1 MTLVQLKY
9 VLQVAK
15 DGSINEAAKNLFISQ
30 PSLSNAIKDIEEELQ
45 LSLFHRTNKGITV
58 TNEGQAFLGYARAVI
73 EQYALLEERY
83 LDKRNTKISFSISTQ
98 HYSFAINA
106 FVKLLKEVDYDTYN
120 FSIEET
126 KTNEII
132 ENVKNMKSEIGILYM
147 NDFNHDVI
155 SKILNESN
163 LIFHSLFVAKP
174 HVFMAVNHPLA
185 NEKTLTLEQLDEYP
199 YLSYL
204 QGDTNSFYFMEEI
217 QSTYPHKKSIKV
229 SDRGT
234 LFNLMIGLQGY
245 TISTGIIFN
254 ELNPE
259 VVSVPLLVD
268 DYIEVGYITHKKS
281 FVTPL
286 AKRYLEL
293 LEESCHDSV
302 VKEESC

>member
-1 MTLVQLKY
+1 MTLQQLKY

-45 LSLFHRTNKGITV
+45 FSLFHRTNKGITV
-58 TNEGQAFLGYARAVI
+58 TSDGEAFLGYARAVV

-83 LDKRNTKISFSISTQ
+83 LDKRNNQISFSISTQ
-98 HYSFAINA
+98 HYSFAVNA
-106 FVKLLKEVDYDTYN
+106 FVELLKEVDYDAYS

-163 LIFHSLFVAKP
+163 LVFHSLFVAKP
-174 HVFMAVNHPLA
+174 HVFLSTSHPLA
-185 NEKTLTLEQLDEYP
+185 DRETLKLEELDEYP

-204 QGDTNSFYFMEEI
+204 QGNTNSFYFMEEI

-234 LFNLMIGLQGY
+234 LFNLMIGVQGY

-259 VVSVPLLVD
+259 IIAIPLEID
-268 DYIEVGYITHKKS
+268 DYIEVGYIIHKKA
-281 FVTPL
+281 FITPL
-286 AKRYLEL
+286 ATRYLEL
-293 LEESCHDSV
+293 LKESCERSLL
-302 VKEESC
+302 KK

>member
-1 MTLVQLKY
+1 MTLQQLKY

-30 PSLSNAIKDIEEELQ
+30 PSLSNAIKDIEEELE

-58 TNEGQAFLGYARAVI
+58 TNDGEAFLGYARAVV

-83 LDKRNTKISFSISTQ
+83 LDKKNTQISFSVSTQ

-106 FVKLLKEVDYDTYN
+106 FVELLEEVGYDTYS

-132 ENVKNMKSEIGILYM
+132 ENVKNMKSEVGILYM

-155 SKILNESN
+155 SKILHESK
-163 LIFHSLFVAKP
+163 LVFHSLFVAKP
-174 HVFMAVNHPLA
+174 HVFMSMKHPLA
-185 NEKTLTLEQLDEYP
+185 HRKSVKLEELDDYP

-204 QGDTNSFYFMEEI
+204 QGETNSFYFMEEI
-217 QSTYPHKKSIKV
+217 QSTYPHTKSIKV

-245 TISTGIIFN
+245 TISTGIVFN

-259 VVSVPLLVD
+259 ITAIPLEID
-268 DYIEVGYITHKKS
+268 DYIEVGYILHKKS

-286 AKRYLEL
+286 AQKYLDL
-293 LEESCHDSV
+293 LKKSCQKVLD
-302 VKEESC
+302 

>member
-1 MTLVQLKY
+1 MTLQQLKY

-30 PSLSNAIKDIEEELQ
+30 PSLSNSIKDIEAELQ
-45 LSLFHRTNKGITV
+45 ISLFHRTNKGITI
-58 TNEGQAFLGYARAVI
+58 TNEGEAFLGYARAVV

-83 LDKRNTKISFSISTQ
+83 LDKRNTQISFSIFSQ

-106 FVKLLKEVDYDTYN
+106 FVELLKEVDYDAYN

-163 LIFHSLFVAKP
+163 LTFHSLFVAKP
-174 HVFMAVNHPLA
+174 HVFMSTTHPLA
-185 NEKTLTLEQLDEYP
+185 SKSVLTLEELDDYP

-234 LFNLMIGLQGY
+234 LFNLMIGLNGY

-259 VVSVPLLVD
+259 VIAIPLAID
-268 DYIEVGYITHKKS
+268 DYIEVGYIIHKKS
-281 FVTPL
+281 FITPL
-286 AKRYLEL
+286 ATRYLEL
-293 LEESCHDSV
+293 LKESC
-302 VKEESC
+302 ESSIIRES

>member
-1 MTLVQLKY
+1 M
-9 VLQVAK
+9 AK

-30 PSLSNAIKDIEEELQ
+30 PSLSNSIKDIEAELQ
-45 LSLFHRTNKGITV
+45 ISLFHRTNKGITI
-58 TNEGQAFLGYARAVI
+58 TNEGEAFLGYARAVV

-83 LDKRNTKISFSISTQ
+83 LDKRNTQISFSISTQ

-106 FVKLLKEVDYDTYN
+106 FVELLKEVDYDAYN

-163 LIFHSLFVAKP
+163 LTFHSLFVAKP
-174 HVFMAVNHPLA
+174 HVFMSTTHPLA
-185 NEKTLTLEQLDEYP
+185 SKSVLTLEELDDYP

-234 LFNLMIGLQGY
+234 LFNLMIGLNGY

-259 VVSVPLLVD
+259 VIAIPLAID
-268 DYIEVGYITHKKS
+268 DYIEVGYIIHKKS
-281 FVTPL
+281 FITPL
-286 AKRYLEL
+286 ATRYLEL
-293 LEESCHDSV
+293 LKESC
-302 VKEESC
+302 ESSIIRES

>member
-1 MTLVQLKY
+1 MTLQQLKY

-30 PSLSNAIKDIEEELQ
+30 PSLSNSIKDIEAELQ
-45 LSLFHRTNKGITV
+45 ISLFHRTNKGITI
-58 TNEGQAFLGYARAVI
+58 TNEGEAFLGYARAVV

-83 LDKRNTKISFSISTQ
+83 LDKRNTQISFSISTQ

-106 FVKLLKEVDYDTYN
+106 FVELLKEVDYDAYN

-163 LIFHSLFVAKP
+163 LTFHSLFVAKP
-174 HVFMAVNHPLA
+174 HVFMSTTHPLA
-185 NEKTLTLEQLDEYP
+185 SKSVLNLEELDDYP

-234 LFNLMIGLQGY
+234 LFNLMIGLNGY

-259 VVSVPLLVD
+259 VIAIPLAID
-268 DYIEVGYITHKKS
+268 DYIEVGYIIHKKS
-281 FVTPL
+281 FITPL
-286 AKRYLEL
+286 ATRYLEL
-293 LEESCHDSV
+293 LKESC
-302 VKEESC
+302 ESSIIRES

>member
-1 MTLVQLKY
+1 MTLQQLKY

-30 PSLSNAIKDIEEELQ
+30 PSLSNSIKDIEAELQ
-45 LSLFHRTNKGITV
+45 ISLFHRTNKGITI
-58 TNEGQAFLGYARAVI
+58 TNEGEAFLGYARAVV

-83 LDKRNTKISFSISTQ
+83 LDKRNTQISFSISTQ

-106 FVKLLKEVDYDTYN
+106 FVELLKEVDYDAYN

-163 LIFHSLFVAKP
+163 LTFHSLFVAKP
-174 HVFMAVNHPLA
+174 HVFMSTTHPLA
-185 NEKTLTLEQLDEYP
+185 SKSVLTLEELDDYP

-234 LFNLMIGLQGY
+234 LFNLMIGLNGY

-259 VVSVPLLVD
+259 VIAIPLAID
-268 DYIEVGYITHKKS
+268 DYIEVGYIIHKKS
-281 FVTPL
+281 FITPL
-286 AKRYLEL
+286 ATRYLEL
-293 LEESCHDSV
+293 LKESC
-302 VKEESC
+302 ESSIIRES

>member
-1 MTLVQLKY
+1 MTLQQLKY

-45 LSLFHRTNKGITV
+45 FSLFHRTNKGITI
-58 TNEGQAFLGYARAVI
+58 TNDGEAFLGYARAVV

-83 LDKRNTKISFSISTQ
+83 LDKRNNQISFSISTQ
-98 HYSFAINA
+98 HYSFAVNA
-106 FVKLLKEVDYDTYN
+106 FVELLKEVDYDAYN

-132 ENVKNMKSEIGILYM
+132 DNVKNMKSEIGILYM

-155 SKILNESN
+155 SKILHESN
-163 LIFHSLFVAKP
+163 LVFHSLFVAKP
-174 HVFMAVNHPLA
+174 HAFLSTNHPLA
-185 NEKTLTLEQLDEYP
+185 DRKSLKLEELDDYP

-234 LFNLMIGLQGY
+234 LFNLMIGLQAY

-259 VVSVPLLVD
+259 IIAIPLELD
-268 DYIEVGYITHKKS
+268 DYIEVGYIIHKKS
-281 FVTPL
+281 FITPL
-286 AKRYLEL
+286 ATRYLEL
-293 LEESCHDSV
+293 LKASCERSLI
-302 VKEESC
+302 KEEHI

>member
-1 MTLVQLKY
+1 MTLQQLKY

-30 PSLSNAIKDIEEELQ
+30 PSLSNSIKDIEAELQ
-45 LSLFHRTNKGITV
+45 ISLFHRNNKGITI
-58 TNEGQAFLGYARAVI
+58 TNEGEAFLGYARAVV

-83 LDKRNTKISFSISTQ
+83 LDKRNTQISFSISTQ

-106 FVKLLKEVDYDTYN
+106 FVELLKEVDYDAYN

-163 LIFHSLFVAKP
+163 LTFHSLFVAKP
-174 HVFMAVNHPLA
+174 HVFMSTTHPLA
-185 NEKTLTLEQLDEYP
+185 SKSVLTLEELDDYP

-234 LFNLMIGLQGY
+234 LFNLMIGLNGY

-259 VVSVPLLVD
+259 VIAIPLAID
-268 DYIEVGYITHKKS
+268 DYIEVGYIIHKKS
-281 FVTPL
+281 FITPL
-286 AKRYLEL
+286 ATRYLEL
-293 LEESCHDSV
+293 LKESC
-302 VKEESC
+302 ESSIIRES

>member
-1 MTLVQLKY
+1 MTLQQLKY

-30 PSLSNAIKDIEEELQ
+30 PSLSNSIKDIEAELQ
-45 LSLFHRTNKGITV
+45 ISLFHRTNKGITI
-58 TNEGQAFLGYARAVI
+58 TNEGEAFLGYARAVV

-83 LDKRNTKISFSISTQ
+83 LDKRNTQISFSISTQ

-106 FVKLLKEVDYDTYN
+106 FVELLKEVDYDAYN

-163 LIFHSLFVAKP
+163 LTFHSLFVAKP
-174 HVFMAVNHPLA
+174 HVFMSTTHPLA
-185 NEKTLTLEQLDEYP
+185 SKSVLTLEELDDYP

-234 LFNLMIGLQGY
+234 LFNLMIGLNGY

-259 VVSVPLLVD
+259 VIAIPLAID
-268 DYIEVGYITHKKS
+268 DYIEVGYIIDKKS
-281 FVTPL
+281 FITPL
-286 AKRYLEL
+286 ATRYLEL
-293 LEESCHDSV
+293 LKESC
-302 VKEESC
+302 ESSIIRES

>member
-1 MTLVQLKY
+1 
-9 VLQVAK
+9 VAK

-30 PSLSNAIKDIEEELQ
+30 PSLSNSIKDIEAELQ
-45 LSLFHRTNKGITV
+45 ISLFHRTNKGITI
-58 TNEGQAFLGYARAVI
+58 TNEGEAFLGYARAVV

-83 LDKRNTKISFSISTQ
+83 LDKRNTQISFSISTQ

-106 FVKLLKEVDYDTYN
+106 FVELLKEVDYDAYN

-163 LIFHSLFVAKP
+163 LTFHSLFVAKP
-174 HVFMAVNHPLA
+174 HVFMSTTHPLA
-185 NEKTLTLEQLDEYP
+185 SKSVLTLEELDDYP

-234 LFNLMIGLQGY
+234 LFNLMIGLNGY

-259 VVSVPLLVD
+259 VIAIPLAID
-268 DYIEVGYITHKKS
+268 DYIEVGYIIHKKS
-281 FVTPL
+281 FITPL
-286 AKRYLEL
+286 ATRYLEL
-293 LEESCHDSV
+293 LKESC
-302 VKEESC
+302 ESSIIRES